1 MTVGPHIHRLANG
14 FTIAAEPMI
23 GVETVALGLH
33 VDCGARHEDAR
44 TNGLAHLFE
53 HMVFKGAGGRN
64 ARQISEAVE
73 NVGGYLNAYTSRD
86 QTAFQAR
93 LLAENVDLGVELV
106 ADLVR
111 KPHFEASDLVR
122 EKDVVLQELGEARD
136 LPDDIIND
144 HFHSTA
150 WPDQAFGRPVL
161 GEEESIGAIGVDDLH
176 GWTRTHYRPQ
186 GMVLAAAGKIDIDQL
201 VDLAERRFGDMEPAP
216 RPVAEGAAYQ
226 GGLFVERRRLESA
239 HILFGWE
246 GVSYFD
252 PAYYPLLLFSQAAGE
267 GSSSRLFQAIREE
280 RGLAYSVGSSVAA
293 WRDTGML
300 TVYLATARREAQ
312 HATDLS
318 RDLLREAAV
327 TLSQVEL
334 DRAKAQIRA
343 TILMALESVQ
353 SRADRLGFQTL
364 VHGTPI
370 DPATIVTKVNA
381 CTLDEVRAAGARMLE
396 GTETLATVGPAL
408 KAAA

>member
-1 MTVGPHIHRLANG
+1 MTGPHLHRLANG
-14 FTIAAEPMI
+14 FTIAAEPMA
-23 GVETVALGLH
+23 GVETIAVGLH
-33 VDCGARHEDAR
+33 VDCGARHEEAR

-53 HMVFKGAGGRN
+53 HMVFKGAGGRS

-93 LLAENVDLGVELV
+93 LLAENLDLGIELIG
-106 ADLVR
+106 DLIR
-111 KPHFEASDLVR
+111 KPHFDEADLVR

-150 WPDQAFGRPVL
+150 WPGQAFGRPVL
-161 GEEESIGAIGVDDLH
+161 GEEETIAAIGVDDLR

-186 GMVLAAAGKIDIDQL
+186 GMVLAVAGKIDVNQL
-201 VDLAERRFGDMEPAP
+201 VDLAEARFGDMEPAP
-216 RPVAEGAAYQ
+216 RPEAENAAYQ
-226 GGLFVERRRLESA
+226 GGLFVERRKLESA
-239 HILFGWE
+239 HILLGWE

-252 PAYYPLLLFSQAAGE
+252 PSYYPLLLFSQAAGE
-267 GSSSRLFQAIREE
+267 GSSSRLFQSIRED
-280 RGLAYSVGSSVAA
+280 RGLAYSVGSSVSA

-312 HATDLS
+312 NATDLS
-318 RDLLREAAV
+318 RDLLRATAA
-327 TLSQVEL
+327 TLTEVEL
-334 DRAKAQIRA
+334 ARAKAQIRA

-353 SRADRLGFQTL
+353 GRADRLGFQTL
-364 VHGTPI
+364 VHGQPI
-370 DPATIVTKVNA
+370 DPVAIVARINA
-381 CTLDEVRAAGARMLE
+381 CTLDSVRAAGARMLE
-396 GTETLATVGPAL
+396 GRETLATVGPAL

>member
-1 MTVGPHIHRLANG
+1 MPGPHLHRLANG
-14 FTIAAEPMI
+14 FTIVADPMA
-23 GVETVALGLH
+23 GVETIAVSLH
-33 VDCGARHEDAR
+33 VDCGARHEEAR

-93 LLAENVDLGVELV
+93 LLAEHLDLAIELI
-106 ADLVR
+106 ADLTR
-111 KPHFEASDLVR
+111 KPHFEPVDLAR

-150 WPDQAFGRPVL
+150 WPGQAFGRPVL
-161 GEEESIGAIGVDDLH
+161 GDETTIAAIAVDDLG
-176 GWTRTHYRPQ
+176 GWTRKHYRPEA
-186 GMVLAAAGKIDIDQL
+186 MVLAAAGKLDTEQL
-201 VDLAERRFGDMEPAP
+201 IALAEARFGDMVPAP
-216 RPVAEGAAYQ
+216 RPVPEPANYEGGNY
-226 GGLFVERRRLESA
+226 VERRRLESA
-239 HILFGWE
+239 HMLFGYE
-246 GVSYFD
+246 AVSYFD
-252 PAYYPLLLFSQAAGE
+252 ADYYPLLLFSQAAGE
-267 GSSSRLFQAIREE
+267 GSSSRLFQSVRED
-280 RGLAYSVGSSVAA
+280 RGLAYSIGTSVGA

-312 HATDLS
+312 HATDLA
-318 RDLLREAAV
+318 RDILRETAA
-327 TLSQVEL
+327 TLSADEL
-334 DRAKAQIRA
+334 ARAKAQIRT

-353 SRADRLGFQTL
+353 GRADRLGFQTL
-364 VHGTPI
+364 AHGRPL
-370 DPATIVTKVNA
+370 DLATVVEKIGA
-381 CTLDEVRAAGARMLE
+381 ATLDQVRSIATRVIE
-396 GTETLATVGPAL
+396 GRETLATVGPAL